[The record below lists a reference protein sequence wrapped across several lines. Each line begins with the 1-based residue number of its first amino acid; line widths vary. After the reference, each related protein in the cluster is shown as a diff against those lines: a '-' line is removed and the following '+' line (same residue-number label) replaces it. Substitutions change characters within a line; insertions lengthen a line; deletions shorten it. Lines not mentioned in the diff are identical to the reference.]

1 MRERLS
7 SGLVV
12 KPLVSVILAAHDA
25 DSHLVGAVESVLAQ
39 SLESL
44 ELVVVDD
51 GSQDR
56 TPALL
61 EAVRDPRL
69 IVVRNDERQG
79 LAAALN
85 RGLDHARA
93 RYVARLD
100 ADDLALPLRLER
112 QVERLRAGSL
122 GIVGSAILEIDAS
135 GRSRAFHEM
144 PTDPLSVRWH
154 ALFSSPFYHPTVL
167 LDRRILDRHHLRY
180 DPAYQESE
188 DYDLWTRL
196 LAVAEGA
203 NLADPLVLYR
213 VHALQAS
220 QRRRE
225 LQRSFQLGIALRQID
240 RHAHGLDPAS
250 VELAWSLGAGE
261 PVPSDH
267 VGDAVDAYLDLFAA
281 FLREHGAAET
291 RQIARIAARTVGRA
305 ALLTSRAERARLLRC
320 ALGLDPALPLNI
332 ARRRVRRQARLRL
345 ARRATLPLLG
355 ARDAGRTPVRV
366 TLVIPEPTP
375 YRSTLL
381 DRASTRRELD
391 LTVIYAGR
399 SVQRR
404 TWNELPLG
412 HQARF
417 LRGFRVPGVY
427 GLLHHDYPVT
437 PAIWSALGETA
448 PDVVVVSGWS
458 TFSSQAAMLWC
469 RARGVPYVLLVES
482 NDADP
487 RAGWRRVVKDLVV
500 PRVMSGARSFLAV
513 GELSRQSLVARGAPS
528 DRVQIFANTVDVEGY
543 GERVDE
549 LAARRGKLRAT
560 VGVGPDDVLVLSV
573 ARLAPEKGL
582 DKLIQAVARAGDP
595 RLVLAVAGAGTERE
609 GLIELARARGV
620 RFVLLGELQLERLLE
635 AYAAA
640 DIFALLSTRE
650 PWGVVV
656 NEAAACG
663 LPLLLSD
670 RVGAAADLL
679 RDGENGMLVSAG
691 DVEAAGLAL
700 RRFAVDADFR
710 RGAGARSRQ
719 LMQGRGYEPSIDA
732 LVAAAREAIASK

>member
-1 MRERLS
+1 
-7 SGLVV
+7 
-12 KPLVSVILAAHDA
+12 
-25 DSHLVGAVESVLAQ
+25 
-39 SLESL
+39 
-44 ELVVVDD
+44 
-51 GSQDR
+51 
-56 TPALL
+56 
-61 EAVRDPRL
+61 
-69 IVVRNDERQG
+69 
-79 LAAALN
+79 
-85 RGLDHARA
+85 
-93 RYVARLD
+93 
-100 ADDLALPLRLER
+100 
-112 QVERLRAGSL
+112 
-122 GIVGSAILEIDAS
+122 
-135 GRSRAFHEM
+135 
-144 PTDPLSVRWH
+144 
-154 ALFSSPFYHPTVL
+154 
-167 LDRRILDRHHLRY
+167 
-180 DPAYQESE
+180 
-188 DYDLWTRL
+188 
-196 LAVAEGA
+196 
-203 NLADPLVLYR
+203 
-213 VHALQAS
+213 
-220 QRRRE
+220 
-225 LQRSFQLGIALRQID
+225 
-240 RHAHGLDPAS
+240 
-250 VELAWSLGAGE
+250 
-261 PVPSDH
+261 
-267 VGDAVDAYLDLFAA
+267 
-281 FLREHGAAET
+281 
-291 RQIARIAARTVGRA
+291 
-305 ALLTSRAERARLLRC
+305 
-320 ALGLDPALPLNI
+320 
-332 ARRRVRRQARLRL
+332 
-345 ARRATLPLLG
+345 
-355 ARDAGRTPVRV
+355 V

>member
-25 DSHLVGAVESVLAQ
+25 EPHLVGAVESVLAQ
-39 SLESL
+39 TLESL

-51 GSQDR
+51 GSRDR
-56 TPALL
+56 TPELL
-61 EAVRDPRL
+61 QAIRDPRL
-69 IVVRNDERQG
+69 IVVSNDERQG

-85 RGLDHARA
+85 RGLDHVRG

-100 ADDLALPLRLER
+100 ADDLALPLRLAR

-135 GRSRAFHEM
+135 GRAGAFHEM
-144 PTDPLSVRWH
+144 PVDPLSVRWH

-167 LDRRILDRHHLRY
+167 LDRAILDRHHLRY
-180 DPAYQESE
+180 DPTYQESE
-188 DYDLWTRL
+188 DYELWTRL

-213 VHALQAS
+213 VHAAQAS
-220 QRRRE
+220 QRRRD
-225 LQRSFQLGIALRQID
+225 LQQSFQLGIALRQID
-240 RHAHGLDPAS
+240 RLAHGLDPAAA
-250 VELAWSLGAGE
+250 ELAWRLGARE
-261 PVPSDH
+261 PVPSDQ
-267 VGDAVDAYLDLFAA
+267 VEAAVDAYLDLFAT
-281 FLREHGAAET
+281 FLRKHRATET
-291 RQIARIAARTVGRA
+291 RQIARIAARTVARA
-305 ALLTSRAERARLLRC
+305 AQSTGRVERARLLRR
-320 ALGLDPALPLNI
+320 ALGLDPALPVNI
-332 ARRRVRRQARLRL
+332 VRRRVRREARRRL
-345 ARRATLPLLG
+345 ARRATVPLLG
-355 ARDAGRTPVRV
+355 ARDPGRTPVRV

-375 YRSTLL
+375 YRSILL
-381 DRASTRRELD
+381 DRASMRRELD
-391 LTVIYAGR
+391 LTVVYAAR

-404 TWNELPLG
+404 TWDELPLG
-412 HQARF
+412 HEARF
-417 LRGFRVPGVY
+417 LRGLRVPGVY
-427 GLLHHDYPVT
+427 GLLHHDYLIT
-437 PAIWSALGETA
+437 PKIWSALGETA
-448 PDVVVVSGWS
+448 PDVLVVSGWS
-458 TFSSQAAMLWC
+458 TFSSQGAVLWC

-513 GELSRQSLVARGAPS
+513 GELSRRSLVARGAPS
-528 DRVQIFANTVDVEGY
+528 DRVRIFANTVDVEVF
-543 GERVDE
+543 GERVDG
-549 LAARRGKLRAT
+549 LAARRGELRAAM
-560 VGVGPDDVLVLSV
+560 GVGPDDVLVLSV

-582 DKLIQAVARAGDP
+582 DTLIRAVAGAGDP
-595 RLVLAVAGAGTERE
+595 RLVLAAAGAGPERE
-609 GLIELARARGV
+609 ALVELARARGV
-620 RFVLLGELQLERLLE
+620 RLVLLGDLHLERVIE

-663 LPLLLSD
+663 LPLVLSD

-679 RDGENGMLVSAG
+679 RDGENGMLVPAG

-700 RRFAVDADFR
+700 RRLAADSDFR
-710 RGAGARSRQ
+710 RAAGARSRQ
-719 LMQGRGYEPSIDA
+719 LMRGRGYEPSVDA
-732 LVAAAREAIASK
+732 LVVAAREAIAST